1 MVSER
6 QQEGMAAMEWLS
18 TEARWI
24 GEQIEAVLWAVT
36 RLAILARLAYERGRR
51 EMTRATRV
59 LGGLSVRT
67 TGRPRRHFLRVP
79 VNVVAVALALPSL
92 AAAGQGWWWGS
103 PINPGFDK
111 NTVVQVS
118 GTANQVDIVQRS
130 GPSTLR
136 LDSAG
141 ESFTVM
147 LGPGWYL
154 AEVNV
159 DLRTGDRLMVEGSK
173 MMDRGGN
180 LHLIASR
187 IVNERTGIVLEL
199 RDDMGRPRWMTGRPP
214 GRPTY

>member
-1 MVSER
+1 
-6 QQEGMAAMEWLS
+6 MEWLG
-18 TEARWI
+18 TEGQGI
-24 GEQIEAVLWAVT
+24 SETIETTLWVATWLVILVDLMYEGGQRMVVKGHGVL
-36 RLAILARLAYERGRR
+36 
-51 EMTRATRV
+51 RALV
-59 LGGLSVRT
+59 ART
-67 TGRPRRHFLRVP
+67 TGRPRRHLLRVP
-79 VNVVAVALALPSL
+79 MALLAVALMFPSL
-92 AAAGQGWWWGS
+92 VAAGQGSWWGS

-118 GTANQVDIVQRS
+118 GTAGQVDIVQRS

-136 LDSAG
+136 LDTSG

-154 AEVNV
+154 AELQV

-187 IVNERTGIVLEL
+187 LVNERTGAVLEL
-199 RDDMGRPRWMTGRPP
+199 RDDTGRPRWMAGRPP
-214 GRPTY
+214 GRPTH

>member
-1 MVSER
+1 MTKKQRKGV
-6 QQEGMAAMEWLS
+6 AAMEWLS

-24 GEQIEAVLWAVT
+24 GEWIEAILWAAT
-36 RLAILARLAYERGRR
+36 WLSILAGLASEGGRSGL
-51 EMTRATRV
+51 TRATRV
-59 LGGLSVRT
+59 LGGRLTRRI
-67 TGRPRRHFLRVP
+67 GRPRRHLLHVP
-79 VNVVAVALALPSL
+79 VAVVALAVAFPSL
-92 AAAGQGWWWGS
+92 AAPGQGWRWGS

-118 GTANQVDIVQRS
+118 GTANQVDIVPRS
-130 GPSTLR
+130 GPATLR
-136 LDSAG
+136 LETSG

-154 AEVNV
+154 AELKV

-187 IVNERTGIVLEL
+187 IVNERTGVVLTL
-199 RDDMGRPRWMTGRPP
+199 RDEAGRPVWMGGARPGHMP
-214 GRPTY
+214 H

>member
-1 MVSER
+1 MTEKQRKGV
-6 QQEGMAAMEWLS
+6 AAMEWLS

-24 GEQIEAVLWAVT
+24 GEWIEAILWAAT
-36 RLAILARLAYERGRR
+36 WLAILSGLAYEGGRR
-51 EMTRATRV
+51 GMTRATRV
-59 LGGLSVRT
+59 LGGIPART
-67 TGRPRRHFLRVP
+67 TGRPRRHLLRVP
-79 VNVVAVALALPSL
+79 VAVVAVALAFPGL

-118 GTANQVDIVQRS
+118 GTASQVDIVQRS

-136 LDSAG
+136 LNTSG

-154 AEVNV
+154 AELNA

-187 IVNERTGIVLEL
+187 LINERTGTVLEL
-199 RDDMGRPRWMTGRPP
+199 RDDMGRPRWMTDRPP
-214 GRPTY
+214 GRPTH

>member
-1 MVSER
+1 
-6 QQEGMAAMEWLS
+6 MEWLG
-18 TEARWI
+18 TEGQGI
-24 GEQIEAVLWAVT
+24 SETIETTLWVAT
-36 RLAILARLAYERGRR
+36 WLAILVGLMYEGGRR
-51 EMTRATRV
+51 MVVEV
-59 LGGLSVRT
+59 LGVLRGLLART
-67 TGRPRRHFLRVP
+67 TGRPRGNCLRVP
-79 VNVVAVALALPSL
+79 VVVVALALAFPSL
-92 AAAGQGWWWGS
+92 AAAGQGSWWGS

-118 GTANQVDIVQRS
+118 GTASQVDIVQRS

-136 LDSAG
+136 LDTSG

-154 AEVNV
+154 IELQV

-187 IVNERTGIVLEL
+187 LVNERTGAVLEL
-199 RDDMGRPRWMTGRPP
+199 RDDTGRPRWMAGRPP
-214 GRPTY
+214 GRPTH